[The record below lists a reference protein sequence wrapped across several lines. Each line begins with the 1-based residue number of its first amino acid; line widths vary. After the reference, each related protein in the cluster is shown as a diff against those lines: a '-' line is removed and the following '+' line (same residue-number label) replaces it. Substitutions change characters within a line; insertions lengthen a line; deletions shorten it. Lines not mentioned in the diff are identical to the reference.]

1 MRPSEEAPAVV
12 VVRWTLSVSPVGA
25 TKRKERDG
33 NGMKIDGRDD
43 DTAVYA
49 HGRALNLKKLSLGP

>member
-25 TKRKERDG
+25 TKRRERDG
-33 NGMKIDGRDD
+33 NGMKTKPTIPPRDFG
-43 DTAVYA
+43 VS
-49 HGRALNLKKLSLGP
+49 HNLP